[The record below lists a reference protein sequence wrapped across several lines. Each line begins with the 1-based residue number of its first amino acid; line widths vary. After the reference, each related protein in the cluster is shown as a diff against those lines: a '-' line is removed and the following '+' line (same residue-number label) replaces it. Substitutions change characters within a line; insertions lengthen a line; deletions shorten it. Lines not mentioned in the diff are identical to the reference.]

1 MFKVA
6 PRARYA
12 KAATE
17 MNLGKLGS
25 IIPVAASPLASR
37 AISGKKTEGLSR
49 DEVLFLLGAL
59 SSTDSRPSLW
69 FVRHIGS
76 PE

>member
-49 DEVLFLLGAL
+49 DEVLLLGAL

-69 FVRHIGS
+69 FVRHIGT